1 MAYRLGELL
10 LREGLINESQLKEA
24 LEYQKERGGRLG
36 SIFINLG
43 FVSEEDIAEVLS
55 KQQGVPAI
63 NLSKFE
69 IDKSVLNI
77 IPEEHCRK
85 ALIIPI
91 SKIGDTLTLAMV
103 EPTNLMTISEI
114 EFMTGLKVQP
124 VIAPESAIRAAI
136 DKHYGTTSEVE
147 IKKTFEE
154 FQGEFGTDESIEFL
168 TEEEEMNIA
177 EMEQEA
183 EKGPIVQYVNNLI
196 KIAVEKGASD
206 IHIEPYEKKLRVR
219 YRIDGI
225 LYEQQEPPYTMKD
238 GIITRVKVISKLRID
253 EKRVPQDGRI
263 KTKIKLAN
271 GKVKEID
278 MRVSTLPTLYGEKVV
293 MRILDKEQL
302 RLDLTQ
308 LGFEEESLEKFKRAI
323 RRPWGIILVTGPTG
337 SGKTNTLYSAIST
350 LNSEDTNIMTVED
363 PVEFNLYGINQ
374 VNVNEDAGLNFAS
387 ALRSFL
393 RQDPNIILVGEIR
406 DFETADIAIK
416 AALTGHLVLSTLHTN
431 DAPSTITRL
440 INMGIEPYLVASS
453 LLLVVAQRLVRRL
466 CNKCKEEASYPPK
479 ALIDVGFNPDEVK
492 NLKIYKAKGCAA
504 CNHTGYKGRVGLFE
518 VMEISEEIKEMIISM
533 ASTSELRRKA
543 IEEGMYT
550 LRMSGLEKVKKGLTS
565 IEEVVRETV
574 KV

>member
-1 MAYRLGELL
+1 MAYKLGELL
-10 LREGLINESQLKEA
+10 LKDGLITQEQLQEA
-24 LEYQKERGGRLG
+24 LSYQKERGGRLG
-36 SIFINLG
+36 SIFISLG
-43 FVSEEDIAEVLS
+43 MVSENDVAEVLS
-55 KQQGVPAI
+55 RQQGVPAI
-63 NLSKFE
+63 NLSMFE
-69 IDKSVLNI
+69 IDKKALDIVK
-77 IPEEHCRK
+77 EDQCRK

-136 DKHYGTTSEVE
+136 DKYYGTSSELE
-147 IKKTFEE
+147 IKKTFESFQEE
-154 FQGEFGTDESIEFL
+154 FDAESVEFMEDEEDL
-168 TEEEEMNIA
+168 NVA

-183 EKGPIVQYVNNLI
+183 EKGPIVGYVNMVI
-196 KIAVEKGASD
+196 AKAVEKGASD

-225 LYEQQEPPYTMKD
+225 LYEQEEPPYKMKD
-238 GIITRVKVISKLRID
+238 GIISRIKIISKLRID

-263 KTKIKLAN
+263 KTKIKLPT
-271 GKVKEID
+271 GRVKEID
-278 MRVSTLPTLYGEKVV
+278 MRVSTLPTLFGEKVV

-308 LGFEEESLEKFKRAI
+308 LGFEQQSLDKFVKAI
-323 RRPWGIILVTGPTG
+323 NRPWGIILVTGPTG

-350 LNSEDTNIMTVED
+350 LNKTDTNIMTVEN
-363 PVEFNLYGINQ
+363 PVEFNLYGVNQ
-374 VNVNEDAGLNFAS
+374 VNVNEEAGLNFAS

-431 DAPSTITRL
+431 DAPSTVTRL

-466 CNKCKEEASYPPK
+466 CKKCKEEATYPPK
-479 ALIDVGFNPDEVK
+479 ALIDIGFNPEEVK
-492 NLKIYKAKGCAA
+492 NLSLYKAKGCPV
-504 CNHTGYKGRVGLFE
+504 CNNTGYKGRVGLFE
-518 VMEISEEIKEMIISM
+518 VMEISEEIREMIIAM

-543 IEEGMYT
+543 IEEGMFT
-550 LRMSGLEKVKKGLTS
+550 LRKSGLEKVKQGLTS
-565 IEEVVRETV
+565 VEEIVRETV
-574 KV
+574 NN